1 MYRGSEA
8 YDISLFEPR
17 VIEQP
22 KKQQSRSGN
31 TGTTAKPRKKAAP
44 QKQVAKKIS
53 PVKDNAVTL
62 LNNHQ
67 VEINRE
73 EQKTAIPVSVKKA
86 LCFVAVCVSLLV
98 VLLVMD
104 TRCDELIG
112 EIATMENQIA
122 IAKGENVRLNAELS
136 SMVST
141 DKIESYAEDVLGMVK
156 AENYQISYIDL
167 SGTDEILVSG
177 DKSVG
182 DSGDFSGKIKELI
195 AYIF

>member
-22 KKQQSRSGN
+22 KKQQSRANS
-31 TGTTAKPRKKAAP
+31 GTTAKPRKKATS
-44 QKQVAKKIS
+44 QKQVSRKIA
-53 PVKDNAVTL
+53 PVKNNAVTL
-62 LNNHQ
+62 LSNHQ
-67 VEINRE
+67 IEIDRE
-73 EQKTAIPVSVKKA
+73 EQRTAVPVSVKKA
-86 LCFVAVCVSLLV
+86 LCFAVVCISLLV

-104 TRCDELIG
+104 TRCDTLIS
-112 EIATMENQIA
+112 EIAATENQIS

-136 SMVST
+136 SMVAT

-182 DSGDFSGKIKELI
+182 DSGELSGKIKELI